1 MRKDTSR
8 RQNPVVVEKPY
19 KLIKEKKTPTHVKDN
34 LTAIVKER
42 EDLVNR
48 SVSSITDFLS
58 LNPTVGTL
66 ALKNK
71 CLLPSS
77 CQSQP
82 NIGKE
87 AGGRQRD

>member
-48 SVSSITDFLS
+48 SVSSITD
-58 LNPTVGTL
+58 
-66 ALKNK
+66 
-71 CLLPSS
+71 
-77 CQSQP
+77 
-82 NIGKE
+82 
-87 AGGRQRD
+87 